1 MSFPSL
7 QGVYERSLHVYDR
20 PLWGAEIGGSGV
32 ADGSVTDSG
41 ANVSSARNDSESSPL
56 NSDRH
61 TQASQH
67 RLHVG
72 DGDLESVVGD
82 GLQGVTVYA

>member
-1 MSFPSL
+1 LANFCF
-7 QGVYERSLHVYDR
+7 
-20 PLWGAEIGGSGV
+20 GSE
-32 ADGSVTDSG
+32 TDSG
-41 ANVSSARNDSESSPL
+41 ANVSTARNDSESSPP